1 MRFANYGCQKISR
14 LHRFVS
20 GQLLDLDLFQ
30 IDIVIVAHRFSDP
43 IGDAACRNGKPDFCK
58 GLANLS
64 RDMVSTILIASDRG
78 QPGTSSA
85 RTFES
90 AT

>member
-58 GLANLS
+58 GLA
-64 RDMVSTILIASDRG
+64 TW
-78 QPGTSSA
+78 
-85 RTFES
+85 
-90 AT
+90 

>member
-1 MRFANYGCQKISR
+1 MARPLSFVGSMTAAISAAR
-14 LHRFVS
+14 GDVS
-20 GQLLDLDLFQ
+20 YELDL
-30 IDIVIVAHRFSDP
+30 VAHRFSDP

-78 QPGTSSA
+78 QPGTSGA